1 MINLSQQMTEGT
13 PPNAYLSVW
22 AKGELAA
29 SGGPEYSN
37 WAQVAI
43 SGSKGCL
50 TTVLSSL
57 ESHAGPSKA
66 LSEGTIYI
74 LSCKSTIDICT
85 PG

>member
-1 MINLSQQMTEGT
+1 MLISQCEQ
-13 PPNAYLSVW
+13 
-22 AKGELAA
+22 KELAA

-37 WAQVAI
+37 WAQVAT
-43 SGSKGCL
+43 KGCF